1 MEISKWQ
8 RRKYTPEWGD
18 NREESA
24 PCEIVYRP
32 PTVGWMSRWKGLA
45 MQAPGLVQRAKEDP
59 EALQAWEVDVDEFR
73 AEMLRDLV
81 VAVNSLTV
89 DGVQVSVPEGVSFIL
104 ENRGLLEEVFGE
116 IVRAGGLGGD
126 RGKD

>member
-1 MEISKWQ
+1 MELNKWQ
-8 RRKYTPEWGD
+8 RRKYAPKWGG
-18 NREESA
+18 NREESD

-59 EALQAWEVDVDEFR
+59 EALQAWEVEVDEFR

-89 DGVQVSVPEGVSFIL
+89 DDVQVSVADGLSFIL
-104 ENRGLLEEVFGE
+104 DNRGLLEEVFSE
-116 IVRAGGLGGD
+116 LVRAGGLGGD
-126 RGKD
+126 GGKD